1 MRKILLG
8 IAALAAVAITTPA
21 SARPFHHGGFH
32 GFHGGFHG
40 GFGPRFGVVVG
51 APFYAYAGCPIVRV
65 VRYGP
70 WGPRVRYV
78 RSCYY

>member
-1 MRKILLG
+1 MEDL
-8 IAALAAVAITTPA
+8 
-21 SARPFHHGGFH
+21 H
-32 GFHGGFHG
+32 GFHGGFHR